1 MKPMLAAL
9 ALLAALPAGAALADD
24 DDCVTPAAAVPLQDA
39 AAQVAGNY
47 NWTLRAMEID
57 DGCYEVRATDLGGNL
72 LKVEI
77 DPATLD
83 VLKARIEAY
92 AAIDGT
98 QATPPSE
105 SETD

>member
-24 DDCVTPAAAVPLQDA
+24 DDCVAPAATLPLQEA

-47 NWTLRAMEID
+47 NWTVAAMEVD
-57 DGCYEVRATDLGGNL
+57 DGCYEVRATDAGGNL

-77 DPATLD
+77 DPATLE
-83 VLKARIEAY
+83 VRKAKIVAF
-92 AAIDGT
+92 AAAGGT
-98 QATPPSE
+98 QAATPPVSQ
-105 SETD
+105 SN

>member
-9 ALLAALPAGAALADD
+9 VLLAALPGAALADD
-24 DDCVTPAAAVPLQDA
+24 DDCVTPAAAMPLHEA

-47 NWTLRAMEID
+47 GWTLRAMEID
-57 DGCYEVRATDLGGNL
+57 DGCYEVRATDRGGNL

-83 VLKARIEAY
+83 VLKARITAF

-98 QATPPSE
+98 QAATPSGGQ
-105 SETD
+105 TN

>member
-9 ALLAALPAGAALADD
+9 VFLAALPGAALADD
-24 DDCVTPAAAVPLQDA
+24 DDCVTPAAAMPLHEA

-47 NWTLRAMEID
+47 GWTLSAMEID
-57 DGCYEVRATDLGGNL
+57 DGCYKVRAADPGGNL

-83 VLKARIEAY
+83 VRKARIEAF
-92 AAIDGT
+92 AVAGGT
-98 QATPPSE
+98 QVAPE
-105 SETD
+105 SQSN